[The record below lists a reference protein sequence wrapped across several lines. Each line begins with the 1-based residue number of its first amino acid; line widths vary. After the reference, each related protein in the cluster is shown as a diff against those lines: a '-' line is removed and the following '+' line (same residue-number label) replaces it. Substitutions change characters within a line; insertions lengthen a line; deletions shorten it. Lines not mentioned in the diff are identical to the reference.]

1 MSERG
6 DADCAFQMRNGV
18 KYMIK
23 INGVYDILCALS
35 VLRIIYI
42 PYLNELHLSMMKD
55 YSSPLISEIR
65 TLQLFERFFSYWIFT
80 YGVVRLS
87 NNYQIVSYSYYIEAV
102 FFINE
107 CIYNSVYV
115 PQAFFVIGSSFLLGY
130 LVDTHLKN

>member
-1 MSERG
+1 
-6 DADCAFQMRNGV
+6 
-18 KYMIK
+18 MIK
-23 INGVYDILCALS
+23 INGVYDILCALC

>member
-1 MSERG
+1 
-6 DADCAFQMRNGV
+6 MRNSAL

-23 INGVYDILCALS
+23 INGVYDILCALC

-42 PYLNELHLSMMKD
+42 PYLNELHLSMIKE
-55 YSSPLISEIR
+55 YSSPLINEIR

-87 NNYQIVSYSYYIEAV
+87 NNYQIVSYSYYIEAI
-102 FFINE
+102 FFTNE
-107 CIYNSVYV
+107 CIYNSVYIS
-115 PQAFFVIGSSFLLGY
+115 QAFFVISSSFLLGY

>member
-1 MSERG
+1 
-6 DADCAFQMRNGV
+6 MRNRAL

-23 INGVYDILCALS
+23 INGVYDILCALC

-55 YSSPLISEIR
+55 YSSPLISEIHVHSP
-65 TLQLFERFFSYWIFT
+65 QLFERFFSYWIFT

-102 FFINE
+102 FFTNE
-107 CIYNSVYV
+107 CIYNSVYI
-115 PQAFFVIGSSFLLGY
+115 PQAFFVISSSFLLGY